1 MAAPRRRTSAE
12 LQVNGGL
19 MPPSAH
25 VIASPRG
32 SGSGGAPC
40 REEHAVTANGG
51 GPALR
56 GAKPRGGGSVC
67 SATKTSGRR
76 RPAGR
81 MPLWR
86 VFIFVSVALNVAA
99 LPLLLHQ
106 YIVSHPHHPGVISPD
121 QQHHACAPPP
131 GTSGAAARAP
141 STGKPSVTS
150 DSVINLDHGDPTMFE
165 AFWRETGDAA
175 ELVIP
180 GWQTMS
186 YFSDVGNVCWFMEP
200 LFDQQVRRLHRTV
213 GNAAVDGYH
222 VLVGTGSTQLF
233 MAALYALSPADAA
246 EPTSVVSTA
255 PYYSTADR
263 LRRPDRAYEPN
274 GAASFGDMFTPAYR
288 RTPGG
293 GGTAAAERS
302 ERSSTA
308 LGSSG
313 ERVRQ
318 LQERDAEAEKGGRGE
333 VNGAGG
339 MCTASVYVSSRSAM
353 PKPRKAGGGEGC
365 QGSARRGERR
375 GRHVRGARVAAHPR
389 ARAQLRRADC
399 GVATQPG
406 RALHPGGHRL
416 RHHPV
421 VFSCSSAPSTAA
433 VFLLRKCPREDHE
446 VAPSFWSMGD
456 ELWQHLL
463 LARERTTGS
472 GTGDELEQHLL
483 LPRDHGDKREH
494 NTVEHGRWFGR
505 RCRAQVLRR
514 LEQQQ
519 GAMPELV
526 VQGSSTHEYPGRA
539 TTTGQWS
546 G

>member
-1 MAAPRRRTSAE
+1 
-12 LQVNGGL
+12 
-19 MPPSAH
+19 
-25 VIASPRG
+25 
-32 SGSGGAPC
+32 
-40 REEHAVTANGG
+40 
-51 GPALR
+51 
-56 GAKPRGGGSVC
+56 
-67 SATKTSGRR
+67 
-76 RPAGR
+76 

-86 VFIFVSVALNVAA
+86 VFIFASVALNVAA

-255 PYYSTADR
+255 PYYS
-263 LRRPDRAYEPN
+263 
-274 GAASFGDMFTPAYR
+274 
-288 RTPGG
+288 
-293 GGTAAAERS
+293 
-302 ERSSTA
+302 
-308 LGSSG
+308 
-313 ERVRQ
+313 
-318 LQERDAEAEKGGRGE
+318 ERDAEAEKGGRGE

-365 QGSARRGERR
+365 QGSARRGQQ
-375 GRHVRGARVAAHPR
+375 HARVPGEGDDDR
-389 ARAQLRRADC
+389 AVEWL
-399 GVATQPG
+399 T
-406 RALHPGGHRL
+406 
-416 RHHPV
+416 
-421 VFSCSSAPSTAA
+421 F
-433 VFLLRKCPREDHE
+433 
-446 VAPSFWSMGD
+446 
-456 ELWQHLL
+456 
-463 LARERTTGS
+463 GS
-472 GTGDELEQHLL
+472 G
-483 LPRDHGDKREH
+483 
-494 NTVEHGRWFGR
+494 VE
-505 RCRAQVLRR
+505 VD
-514 LEQQQ
+514 
-519 GAMPELV
+519 
-526 VQGSSTHEYPGRA
+526 
-539 TTTGQWS
+539 
-546 G
+546 